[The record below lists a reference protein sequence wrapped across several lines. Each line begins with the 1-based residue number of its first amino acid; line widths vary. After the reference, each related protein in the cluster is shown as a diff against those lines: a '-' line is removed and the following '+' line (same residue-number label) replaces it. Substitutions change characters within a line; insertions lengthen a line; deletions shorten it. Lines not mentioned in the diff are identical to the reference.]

1 MTGRHAALGS
11 VVPYYAW
18 VLLDLYS
25 TLTRGSE
32 HRRPK
37 LLITL
42 GITLKQ
48 LSSVAVLIQEAVRP
62 VQQLYPKDMQ
72 TLATFARACN
82 DGVLPVTCTPLTG
95 A

>member
-1 MTGRHAALGS
+1 MRGYHYT
-11 VVPYYAW
+11 
-18 VLLDLYS
+18 S
-25 TLTRGSE
+25 TLPLSA
-32 HRRPK
+32 
-37 LLITL
+37 LLSIDDPNSSSPL

-48 LSSVAVLIQEAVRP
+48 LSYVAVLMWEAVRT

-82 DGVLPVTCTPLTG
+82 DGVLPVTRTPLTE